1 MEMWELVAREQ
12 VRDTVA
18 TYNHCG
24 DRLLLDEMAACF
36 TPDGVLET
44 KAGWTAR
51 GRAEIIA
58 RLGGVRELTAA
69 TVGAE
74 QARPAGPGPVGA
86 PAFIRH
92 FVANLRFD
100 AVAPDRIDT
109 SAYFCV
115 LTAAGVDHWGRYRDV
130 LVPAEGRWLFA
141 HRTVRT
147 DAFAP
152 GSPFAPSADQV
163 PAGR

>member
-24 DRLLLDEMAACF
+24 DRLRLDELAACF

-44 KAGWTAR
+44 KGGWTAH
-51 GRAEIIA
+51 GRAEIIS
-58 RLGGVRELTAA
+58 RLGGVQAMTAA
-69 TVGAE
+69 TVAPGA
-74 QARPAGPGPVGA
+74 AGATASDAAGTR
-86 PAFIRH
+86 AFIRH
-92 FVANLRFD
+92 FVANLRFES
-100 AVAPDRIDT
+100 VAPDRIAT

-115 LTAAGVDHWGRYRDV
+115 LTAAGPDHWGRYRDI

-147 DAFAP
+147 DAFAA
-152 GSPFAPSADQV
+152 GSPFGASTNGV